1 MSDPFKFYASGLTSP
16 GRNAAAVTPSD
27 VADLA
32 STARAFYV
40 GGAGDVKLTTANG
53 DTVTLVGLAAGI
65 PIPITAQ
72 RIFATGTTAT
82 SIVAIW

>member
-27 VADLA
+27 VADLPN
-32 STARAFYV
+32 TARAIYV
-40 GGAGDVKLTTANG
+40 GGGGAVALTTANG
-53 DTVTLVGLAAGI
+53 DTVTFTGLSAGQLL
-65 PIPITAQ
+65 PVTAE